1 MPLKEGE
8 EDRPLSVLINTATR
22 SVHTKLNK
30 LVVSRLSLALPPE
43 AEDASKYVSGLLHIT
58 PIYIAFESL
67 WRKILQS
74 DVPVEEEDGLDDADS
89 CDVCDPE
96 TAQSEPTDLQTLRD
110 ILRIP
115 HLLTVDSRTR
125 SLLTNLYL
133 PDLTR
138 SQELQKDIVSLT
150 GWSNR
155 TVTEHLDDASESPVL
170 SEFLHHIRHAAETR
184 PHVLAAYAWVLY
196 MALFSGGRIIRA
208 TLQSIDPRFWVPASA
223 ARHQSASRTGP
234 GVAMAAVGGGPLHFF
249 SFASTPD
256 DGEELKTTFKQR
268 LVESEGLLTGA
279 EREDVVQEARDIFA
293 FMVRL
298 VTELDDVCGTEESD
312 ASHMVSLRSRD
323 SVVVEKERRALARL
337 AKKVAEE
344 AGRDGGR

>member
-1 MPLKEGE
+1 MPSKTGE
-8 EDRPLSVLINTATR
+8 SDRPLSVLINTATR

-30 LVVSRLSLALPPE
+30 LIISRLSLALPPE
-43 AEDASKYVSGLLHIT
+43 TEDASNYVSGLLHIT

-74 DVPVEEEDGLDDADS
+74 GVTAEEEDGPDDADS
-89 CDVCDPE
+89 CNVCDPE

-115 HLLTVDSRTR
+115 HPLTVDPRTR
-125 SLLTNLYL
+125 SLLTNLHL

-138 SQELQKDIVSLT
+138 SRELQKDIVSLT

-155 TVTEHLDDASESPVL
+155 TVTEHLDDAAESPVL
-170 SEFLHHIRHAAETR
+170 SEFLHYIRHAAETR
-184 PHVLAAYAWVLY
+184 PHVLTAYAWVLY

-208 TLQSIDPRFWVPASA
+208 MLQSIDPDFWVPASA
-223 ARHQSASRTGP
+223 AHHQSASRTGP
-234 GVAMAAVGGGPLHFF
+234 GVATAAVGGGPLHFF
-249 SFASTPD
+249 SFGSTPD

-268 LVESEGLLTGA
+268 LVESEALLTGA

-298 VTELDDVCGTEESD
+298 VTELDDVCGMEESD

-337 AKKVAEE
+337 VRKVAEKADRD
-344 AGRDGGR
+344 AGR